1 VRRASS
7 GFVNRGERGY
17 TNLLSFWGFYSFIE
31 GSWSYYGVFCFA
43 ALGFFLFCSIR
54 SVSWLFSCSLHA
66 LLIGFGFEF
75 TSGFCFLT
83 FLVSFLLVAS
93 FLVTVMRF

>member
-1 VRRASS
+1 VVILWR
-7 GFVNRGERGY
+7 F
-17 TNLLSFWGFYSFIE
+17 L
-31 GSWSYYGVFCFA
+31 FCCF
-43 ALGFFLFCSIR
+43 GFFLFYSIR
-54 SVSWLFSCSLHA
+54 SVSWSFSCSLHA
-66 LLIGFGFEF
+66 LLNGFGFEF